1 MTVTVN
7 PVDDVLSLTSDSVDV
22 YESDLAD
29 GTTPSGDRESDN
41 GSFTI
46 EAYDGLASITV
57 HGQVITA
64 AQLDDLE
71 TVTISSIPI
80 TTPTTHGTL
89 ELTGYT
95 SNPATGGGVVTYTY
109 TLSSNTLGHN
119 VQGNDSVVSES
130 IDISVTDDD
139 GDSSNATIAVTVVDD
154 VPIATGSTVVGYVEE
169 EALDG
174 GNQDSSDVVGING
187 DGDGNNAVWQ
197 GSLSDLFLVGADQP
211 GVYGVNTDTDD
222 LPDDLLSEGVAVK
235 YDVADNMLTAY
246 ADEDGNGMFNAGD
259 REVFTL
265 EVDEATG
272 AYTFTLMDQL
282 DHHDVSSA
290 DDIEM
295 LLDLDL
301 SGAVVVQDGDGDEA
315 RLDGGS
321 LVIKVQD
328 DIPASNTLDE
338 TFAAKPIDTNL
349 VIVIDVSGS
358 MGNNV
363 GGRTRLAIAQ
373 EAVKNLIDEY
383 DKIGDVK
390 VQVITFA
397 YEGEVQIYNGNVWL
411 EPDEA
416 EIVID
421 GLSAYGG
428 TNYDAALQEAMG
440 AYGESGKLSS
450 PQTQNVMYFM
460 SDGKPTFPSKTFDD
474 DDPQHGGGNGN
485 TTEREDGIQHD
496 EQAQWEAFLKVE
508 KIDSLAIGVGGGVST
523 GDLDPIAYNG
533 RKGVVRDAVVVQDE
547 NDLSDILLSTVDPDS
562 ISGNLVEGY
571 GADETGYVKS
581 ITIDGRTYSYGPD
594 GNGGNGSISV
604 SVGTDQST
612 FDTLSKILT
621 ISTSND
627 GTLAV
632 NMDTGEYV
640 YSSPMTVV
648 TAVYTENIAYQIADF
663 DGDVQSVAGKII
675 VQPPPIIGTDGDDT
689 LTGGVHSDYIK
700 GRNGNDTISGN
711 DGNDMLIGGDG
722 TDVLLGGEGD
732 DILVFDT
739 ADTIDGGAGT
749 DTLFVKAGESVDFT
763 SYVSQLSNLE
773 IIRLDIGAKV
783 LGLSQSDVSGI
794 TGGSV
799 LKIIGNETSGVE
811 LDGSWTVG
819 SQIVEDGVTFNV
831 YTSGSTTVK
840 VQEGVYLLTIDS
852 NSGSAVQGINSGS
865 EDDWLIG
872 NNGNDILNGGAG
884 DDLLDGGAGN
894 DSLYG
899 GAGDDIL
906 LYDAADSII
915 DGGGDVDI
923 LRLDNGD
930 DLDFSGT
937 TLSSK
942 IADIEVIDMDTASG
956 EYGSSG
962 NDYLLD
968 DNEIESLKPEDVI
981 DITDGDNTLYIL
993 RGIADIVELEDF
1005 TLSASDQNVTL
1016 KGETYVMDQYTW
1028 VSGGVQATVYI
1039 QDGYQYPEV

>member
-1 MTVTVN
+1 AGNDTVLDSIGITVT
-7 PVDDVLSLTSDSVDV
+7 DT
-22 YESDLAD
+22 D
-29 GTTPSGDRESDN
+29 GD
-41 GSFTI
+41 
-46 EAYDGLASITV
+46 
-57 HGQVITA
+57 
-64 AQLDDLE
+64 
-71 TVTISSIPI
+71 
-80 TTPTTHGTL
+80 
-89 ELTGYT
+89 T
-95 SNPATGGGVVTYTY
+95 SNDTF
-109 TLSSNTLGHN
+109 
-119 VQGNDSVVSES
+119 
-130 IDISVTDDD
+130 DIE
-139 GDSSNATIAVTVVDD
+139 IVDD
-154 VPIATGSTVVGYVEE
+154 VPSATGNTVVGYVEE
-169 EALDG
+169 EALEG
-174 GNQDSSDVVGING
+174 GNQDSNDVAGING

-222 LPDDLLSEGVAVK
+222 LPDDLSSAGVAVK

-246 ADEDGNGMFNAGD
+246 ADEDGNGIFNAGD

-265 EVDEATG
+265 EVDETTG

-295 LLDLDL
+295 SLDIDL
-301 SGAVVVQDGDGDEA
+301 SSAVVVQDGDGDEA

-321 LVIKVQD
+321 LVITVQD

-358 MGNNV
+358 MGNTVN
-363 GGRTRLAIAQ
+363 GKTRLEIAQ

-390 VQVITFA
+390 VQIITFSSGA
-397 YEGEVQIYNGNVWL
+397 GLQTYNGDVWL
-411 EPDEA
+411 DPDEA

-421 GLSAYGG
+421 GLSANGG
-428 TNYDAALQEAMG
+428 TNYDAALQEAMD
-440 AYGESGKLSS
+440 AYGESGKLSN
-450 PQTQNVMYFM
+450 PQAQNVLYFM
-460 SDGKPTFPSKTFDD
+460 SDGNPTVPSWTAYYSDV
-474 DDPQHGGGNGN
+474 QHGGGAGN
-485 TTEREDGIQHD
+485 TTEREDGIQLD
-496 EQAQWEAFLKVE
+496 EQAQWEAFLRVE
-508 KIDSLAIGVGGGVST
+508 KIDALAIGVGSGVST
-523 GDLDPIAYNG
+523 GDLEPIAYNG
-533 RKGVVRDAVVVQDE
+533 KEGKDRDAVVVQNE

-562 ISGNLVEGY
+562 ISGNLVKGY
-571 GADETGYVKS
+571 GSDEAGYVKS
-581 ITIDGRTYSYGPD
+581 ITIDGRTYSYDPD
-594 GNGGNGSISV
+594 GSGGNGSISV
-604 SVGTDQST
+604 SGGTDQST
-612 FDTLSKILT
+612 FNTLTKILT

-627 GTLAV
+627 GMLAV

-640 YSSPMTVV
+640 YSSPTTVV
-648 TAVYTENIAYQIADF
+648 TAIYTENIAYQITDS
-663 DGDVQSVAGKII
+663 DGDVQSATGTII
-675 VQPPPIIGTDGDDT
+675 VQPPPIIGTDGNDT
-689 LTGGVHSDYIK
+689 LNGGPYSDYIK
-700 GRNGNDTISGN
+700 GRDGNDTIYGN

-722 TDVLLGGEGD
+722 TDILWGGEGD

-773 IIRLDIGAKV
+773 IIQLDIGAKV

-794 TGGSV
+794 TGGSM

-819 SQIVEDGVTFNV
+819 SQIFEDGVTFNV

-840 VQEGVYLLTIDS
+840 VQDGVYLLTIDS
-852 NSGSAVQGINSGS
+852 NSGSTVQGINSGS

-884 DDLLDGGAGN
+884 DDLLEGGAGN

-915 DGGGDVDI
+915 DGGDDVDI

-942 IADIEVIDMDTASG
+942 ITDIEVIDMSSASG

-968 DNEIESLKPEDVI
+968 DNEIENLSARDVI

-993 RGIADIVELEDF
+993 RGIADIVELEGF

-1016 KGETYVMDQYTW
+1016 NGETYVMDQYTG
-1028 VSGGVQATVYI
+1028 VYGGVQATVYI

>member
-1 MTVTVN
+1 AGNDTVLDSIGITVT
-7 PVDDVLSLTSDSVDV
+7 DT
-22 YESDLAD
+22 D
-29 GTTPSGDRESDN
+29 GD
-41 GSFTI
+41 
-46 EAYDGLASITV
+46 
-57 HGQVITA
+57 
-64 AQLDDLE
+64 
-71 TVTISSIPI
+71 
-80 TTPTTHGTL
+80 
-89 ELTGYT
+89 T
-95 SNPATGGGVVTYTY
+95 SND
-109 TLSSNTLGHN
+109 TL
-119 VQGNDSVVSES
+119 
-130 IDISVTDDD
+130 DIE
-139 GDSSNATIAVTVVDD
+139 IVDD
-154 VPIATGSTVVGYVEE
+154 VPSATGNTVVGYVEE
-169 EALDG
+169 EALEG
-174 GNQDSSDVVGING
+174 GNQDSNDVAGING

-222 LPDDLLSEGVAVK
+222 LPDDLSSAGVAVK

-246 ADEDGNGMFNAGD
+246 ADEDGNGIFNAGD

-265 EVDEATG
+265 EVDETTG

-295 LLDLDL
+295 SLDIDL
-301 SGAVVVQDGDGDEA
+301 SSAVVVQDGDGDEA

-321 LVIKVQD
+321 LVITVQD

-358 MGNNV
+358 MGPPYSD
-363 GGRTRLAIAQ
+363 RLEIAQ

-390 VQVITFA
+390 VQIITFSSGA
-397 YEGEVQIYNGNVWL
+397 GVQTYNGDVWL

-421 GLSAYGG
+421 GLSANGG
-428 TNYDAALQEAMG
+428 TNYDAALQEAMD
-440 AYGESGKLSS
+440 AYGEDGKLSS
-450 PQTQNVMYFM
+450 PQTQNVLYFM
-460 SDGKPTFPSKTFDD
+460 SDGEPTFPSMTFNDD
-474 DDPQHGGGNGN
+474 DDGDPQHGGGAGN
-485 TTEREDGIQHD
+485 STENEDGIQLD
-496 EQAQWEAFLKVE
+496 EQAQWEAFLKIE
-508 KIDSLAIGVGGGVST
+508 NIDAFAIGVGGGVST

-533 RKGVVRDAVVVQDE
+533 REGENRNAVIVENE
-547 NDLSDILLSTVDPDS
+547 NDLSDVLLSTVEPDS
-562 ISGNLVEGY
+562 IEGNLVGNFGTDQE
-571 GADETGYVKS
+571 GYVKS
-581 ITIDGRTYSYGPD
+581 ITIDGRTYTYNPA
-594 GNGGNGSISV
+594 GNGSVSV
-604 SVGTDQST
+604 SGGTDQST
-612 FDTLSKILT
+612 FDTTTNTLT
-621 ISTSND
+621 ISTANS
-627 GTLAV
+627 GEIAV

-640 YSSPMTVV
+640 YTSPTSVV
-648 TAVYTENIAYQIADF
+648 TGAYTENIAYQISDS
-663 DGDVQSVAGKII
+663 DGDVQSATGTITVE
-675 VQPPPIIGTDGDDT
+675 PPTIGT
-689 LTGGVHSDYIK
+689 S
-700 GRNGNDTISGN
+700 GNDTITGFSHGDYMMGLGGDDILSGN
-711 DGNDMLIGGDG
+711 GGSDVLIGGEG
-722 TDVLLGGEGD
+722 TDVLWGGEGD

-773 IIRLDIGAKV
+773 IIQLDIGAKV

-840 VQEGVYLLTIDS
+840 VQDGVYLLTIDS
-852 NSGSAVQGINSGS
+852 NSGSTVQGINSGS

-915 DGGGDVDI
+915 DGGDDVDI

-942 IADIEVIDMDTASG
+942 ITDIEVIDMGSASG

-968 DNEIESLKPEDVI
+968 DNEIENLKARDVI

-993 RGIADIVELEDF
+993 RGIADIVELEGF

-1016 KGETYVMDQYTW
+1016 NGETYVMDQYTG
-1028 VSGGVQATVYI
+1028 VYGGVQATVYI